1 MSILFFGG
9 AQFSYETFWHN
20 CTQLAAVWQS
30 LSATMKLLNE
40 IDESFSGIH
49 VAGHA
54 DKYKHN
60 LFRNL
65 NTEGL

>member
-1 MSILFFGG
+1 
-9 AQFSYETFWHN
+9 
-20 CTQLAAVWQS
+20 
-30 LSATMKLLNE
+30 MKLLNE

-65 NTEGL
+65 NTEEL